1 MVQRIGW
8 HGLRFQTDI
17 LLHGRDAEI
26 RATMTPTRRRVEA
39 TSPPAWVK
47 PQLAALV
54 KKAPDGPDWLHEIKL
69 DGYRM
74 HARLDAGRVKII
86 TRRGNDWTQK
96 YPTIAKAIAG
106 LPAQDAYLDGELCG
120 VLPDGRTAFN
130 LIQNATDAGG
140 GSLVFFLFDLL
151 FLDREDIRDRPLVDR
166 KARLKAF
173 LVGAPESLRYTDHQI
188 GQGPAFHRLACEHG
202 LEGIVSKRIDGRY
215 EPDRRT
221 WLKTKCLNREQFV
234 VVGWSDPEGS
244 RHRIGA
250 LLLGYSTPEGKLVY
264 AGRAGTGIPDAEL
277 ERLWQRLHPLAVT
290 RMPLSASPPRGGRF
304 GSPLVLS
311 RVHWVRPEMVVEVS
325 YTEWTPDGLL
335 RHVVYLGEREDKP
348 AIEVRRDQPHSGEP
362 I

>member
-1 MVQRIGW
+1 MAAVPKSDHTSIP
-8 HGLRFQTDI
+8 
-17 LLHGRDAEI
+17 
-26 RATMTPTRRRVEA
+26 PTRQGVEQ
-39 TSPPAWVK
+39 TSLPAFVK

-54 KKAPDGPDWLHEIKL
+54 KAAPDGPDWLHEIKL

-130 LIQNATDAGG
+130 LIQNAAEASQ
-140 GSLVFFLFDLL
+140 GSLVFFMFDLL
-151 FLDREDIRDRPLVDR
+151 FLDGEDIRELPLVDR
-166 KARLKAF
+166 KARLETF
-173 LVGAPESLRYTDHQI
+173 LVGAPKSLRYNDHQI

-221 WLKTKCLNREQFV
+221 WLKTKCLNREEFV

-250 LLLGYSTPEGKLVY
+250 LLLGYYTLDGQLVY
-264 AGRAGTGIPDAEL
+264 AGRAGTGMSDAEL
-277 ERLWQRLHPLAVT
+277 ERLWQRLHQLAVT
-290 RMPLSASPPRGGRF
+290 SMPLSAPPPRGGRF

-325 YTEWTPDGLL
+325 YAEWTPDGLL
-335 RHVVYLGEREDKP
+335 RHVAYLGEREDKP
-348 AIEVRRDQPHSGEP
+348 AIEVRRPQS
-362 I
+362 